1 MKGTTEITKNISG
14 NTEGRNSINDEIT
27 AGNPANLERGTIQQN
42 LKEKIKEKNQDEI
55 KEETEGEINKIKEE
69 IHDEAK
75 EEIKKNIY
83 KIEAIL
89 PTKKIVFII

>member
-42 LKEKIKEKNQDEI
+42 LKEKIKEKIQDEI